1 MRAATRASRRRAATC
16 RSASPTPGSLPLDEN
31 RGFAGGT
38 NAAIAASRS
47 PWILTL
53 NPDAEPEPDY
63 LARLLARAGTS
74 AEPPPGAL
82 TGRLLRRRAAEE
94 PLRLDACGMRLAPAW
109 RHFDRG
115 AGEIDRGQYG
125 VAERVFGATGAASL
139 WRRAALEDVAVDG
152 EWFDERFHSYREDA
166 ELCFRLRERGWEIL
180 YEPSARAVH
189 GRRVL
194 PERRRALPA
203 AVNLHSLKN
212 RYLLRCG
219 HQSAANLLRTLPWTL
234 PRDLGALA
242 LGAGGRARLARR
254 LRLALAPPQ
263 GDPRSPATAARA
275 ADRAAG
281 GGRTLVRDH
290 RRAAVSRPLRVAL
303 IGSRGIPGRYGGFET
318 FAEELAPRLVARGYE
333 VTVYGRSHYVRPALA
348 PLSRRA
354 PGGAAGAAHAST
366 SRRRS
371 TRFLSC
377 LHAAAERYDAVLVV
391 QRRQRRSSCR
401 SSRWPA
407 SRRRSTSTASR
418 SGGKWGPFGRAV
430 YALSRAAGGAAPRR
444 LW

>member
-1 MRAATRASRRRAATC
+1 MSAPVVVAVVSHDSAADLPGCLGAVGRLEPPPAELVVVDCASHDASVETARAHLPASVAAA
-16 RSASPTPGSLPLDEN
+16 RLLPLGEN

-38 NAAIAASRS
+38 NAAIAASFS

-63 LARLLARAGTS
+63 LGRLLARAGTS
-74 AEPPPGAL
+74 AEPPAGAL

-94 PLRLDACGMRLAPAW
+94 PQRLDACGMRLARAW

-115 AGEIDRGQYG
+115 AGEFDHGQYG

-194 PERRRALPA
+194 PERRREMPA

-234 PRDLGALA
+234 PRDLGALLWVLA
-242 LGAGGRARLARR
+242 VERGSLGAYGWLWRHRKEIRARRRQLRARR
-254 LRLALAPPQ
+254 TAPP
-263 GDPRSPATAARA
+263 
-275 ADRAAG
+275 
-281 GGRTLVRDH
+281 
-290 RRAAVSRPLRVAL
+290 AAVERWFAITGEPL
-303 IGSRGIPGRYGGFET
+303 
-318 FAEELAPRLVARGYE
+318 
-333 VTVYGRSHYVRPALA
+333 
-348 PLSRRA
+348 
-354 PGGAAGAAHAST
+354 
-366 SRRRS
+366 
-371 TRFLSC
+371 
-377 LHAAAERYDAVLVV
+377 
-391 QRRQRRSSCR
+391 
-401 SSRWPA
+401 
-407 SRRRSTSTASR
+407 
-418 SGGKWGPFGRAV
+418 
-430 YALSRAAGGAAPRR
+430 
-444 LW
+444 